1 MTWWFRSE
9 EVKKEL
15 PEDTARFAGI
25 DTDVKRVLTDFF
37 ADKNAAIAYARHPTR
52 HWAADTRHQ
61 TLDTRH

>member
-1 MTWWFRSE
+1 MIVLCRSE

-37 ADKNAAIAYARHPTR
+37 ADKNAAIAYTPNPTPYTLHPHPTPK
-52 HWAADTRHQ
+52 Q
-61 TLDTRH
+61 